1 MKKTILIFATLL
13 SLFACKNERKTETDS
28 VNQELLK
35 AVTTDIEK
43 KAETTIIPQTKATFS
58 DEKIELSGK
67 ITELENSAYINLKA
81 SDKKGDITYEVILD
95 FEGKITL
102 GKHPSTENFAY
113 GITDAVHKFK
123 LPQGGIVPTS
133 YKQKSGEFE
142 ITKVENN
149 QVDGK
154 FSVEVYDMNKPKIVK
169 TITGTFEKLPI
180 KKVGEN

>member
-1 MKKTILIFATLL
+1 ME
-13 SLFACKNERKTETDS
+13 S
-28 VNQELLK
+28 
-35 AVTTDIEK
+35 
-43 KAETTIIPQTKATFS
+43 FS
-58 DEKIELSGK
+58 
-67 ITELENSAYINLKA
+67 YINLKA
-81 SDKKGDITYEVILD
+81 RDKNNDLTYEVILS
-95 FEGKITL
+95 FEGKITT
-102 GKHPSTENFAY
+102 GKHPSTENFSY

-149 QVDGK
+149 LVDGK
-154 FSVEVYDMNKPKIVK
+154 FSVEVYNMNKPEIVK